1 MCGIKR
7 VVLLK
12 RSASKSRGF
21 PPGIFVL
28 QGGRFNVR
36 ELSVFIDESGDL
48 GEMSRYYLV
57 SFVFHDQANDING
70 CVAKYEASLRERDL
84 RIVPMHVGPLI
95 NGNDDYR
102 DLDKTTR
109 ARMLS
114 AFRVFTQNLP
124 FGYRCIAYRKSELGK
139 NVDRF
144 PQRMERDVTSII
156 NTNLPYLQTFDSVK
170 IYYDNG
176 QSQVTAIV
184 HNAFEKTLSK
194 IALVYRNANPAQFHL
209 LQVADYICTLELT
222 EIKYQHHEETATDKI
237 FFGTHT
243 TFRKNFLR
251 RLRKHLI

>member
-1 MCGIKR
+1 M
-7 VVLLK
+7 
-12 RSASKSRGF
+12 
-21 PPGIFVL
+21 
-28 QGGRFNVR
+28 R

-57 SFVFHDQANDING
+57 SFVFHDQANGIG
-70 CVAKYEASLRERDL
+70 ECVAKYEASLRERGL

-102 DLDKTTR
+102 GLDKTTR
-109 ARMLS
+109 ACMLS
-114 AFRVFTQNLP
+114 AFRVFAQNLP
-124 FGYRCIAYRKSELGK
+124 FSYRCIAYRKSDLGK

-144 PQRMERDVTSII
+144 PQRMEQDVTDII
-156 NTNLPYLQTFDSVK
+156 NENLEHLQTFDSVK

-184 HNAFEKTLSK
+184 HSAFEKTLSK
-194 IALVYRNANPAQFHL
+194 KALVCRNANPTQFHL
-209 LQVADYICTLELT
+209 LQAADYICTLELT

-237 FFGTHT
+237 FFGTHA

-251 RLRKHLI
+251 RLRKKIL

>member
-1 MCGIKR
+1 M
-7 VVLLK
+7 
-12 RSASKSRGF
+12 
-21 PPGIFVL
+21 
-28 QGGRFNVR
+28 R

-57 SFVFHDQANDING
+57 SFIFHDQANEIAD
-70 CVAKYEASLRERDL
+70 CVAKYEASLRERGL
-84 RIVPMHVGPLI
+84 RILPMHLGPLI

-102 DLDKTTR
+102 GLGKTTR

-114 AFRVFTQNLP
+114 VFRVFTQNLP
-124 FGYRCIAYRKSELGK
+124 FSYRCVAYRKSDLGK
-139 NVDRF
+139 SVDRF
-144 PQRMERDVTSII
+144 SQRMERDVADII
-156 NTNLPYLQTFDSVK
+156 NSNLEYLQTFDSVK
-170 IYYDNG
+170 IYYGNG

-184 HNAFEKTLSK
+184 HSAFEKTLSK
-194 IALVYRNANPAQFHL
+194 EALVYRNASPAQFHL

-251 RLRKHLI
+251 RLRKHLV

>member
-1 MCGIKR
+1 M
-7 VVLLK
+7 
-12 RSASKSRGF
+12 
-21 PPGIFVL
+21 
-28 QGGRFNVR
+28 R

-48 GEMSRYYLV
+48 GEMSRYYLI
-57 SFVFHDQANDING
+57 SFVFHDQANDISQNIS
-70 CVAKYEASLRERDL
+70 KYEASLRERGI
-84 RIVPMHVGPLI
+84 RIMPMHVGPLI
-95 NGNDDYR
+95 NGNEDYR
-102 DLDKTTR
+102 GLDKTAR

-124 FGYRCIAYRKSELGK
+124 FAYRCIAYRKSDLGK

-144 PQRMERDVTSII
+144 SQRMERDATNII
-156 NTNLPYLQTFDSVK
+156 NANLAYFQTFNSVK

-184 HNAFEKTLSK
+184 HSAFEKTLSK
-194 IALVYRNANPAQFHL
+194 EALVYRNANPAEFHL

-222 EIKYQHHEETATDKI
+222 EIKYQRHEETATDKI

-251 RLRKHLI
+251 RLRKHLL

>member
-1 MCGIKR
+1 M
-7 VVLLK
+7 
-12 RSASKSRGF
+12 
-21 PPGIFVL
+21 
-28 QGGRFNVR
+28 R

-48 GEMSRYYLV
+48 GETSRYYLV
-57 SFVFHDQANDING
+57 SFVFHDQANDITQNIS
-70 CVAKYEASLRERDL
+70 KYEASLRERDL

-95 NGNDDYR
+95 NGNDKYR

-114 AFRVFTQNLP
+114 TFRVFTQNLP
-124 FGYRCIAYRKSELGK
+124 FSYRCITYKKSDLGK

-144 PQRMERDVTSII
+144 SQRMERDVTDII
-156 NTNLPYLQTFDSVK
+156 NENLERLQTFDSVK
-170 IYYDNG
+170 IYYDNE

-184 HNAFEKTLSK
+184 HRAFEKTLSK
-194 IALVYRNANPAQFHL
+194 EALVYRNANPTQFHL

-251 RLRKHLI
+251 RLQKHLV